1 MTSNLGEFVILM
13 PLDCMGLLGDIIPMR
28 GRVMWIAASI
38 SNWVSDLVGLGQDE
52 CDRENT
58 ISAFIGFT
66 YSHRPAMS
74 PICVHV
80 PFQQVS
86 RDQFVFQ
93 RV

>member
-1 MTSNLGEFVILM
+1 M
-13 PLDCMGLLGDIIPMR
+13 PLACMGLLGDIIPMR
-28 GRVMWIAASI
+28 GRVMWIAASTL
-38 SNWVSDLVGLGQDE
+38 NWVSDLVGWERSE
-52 CDRENT
+52 CDRKT
-58 ISAFIGFT
+58 TLQALIGFT